1 MKLKLSIICILLIT
15 IYTGRASDE
24 SYYYN
29 VNKAFDIY
37 GSVFREI
44 AANYV
49 LDTDPMDLIK
59 TSIDGM
65 LSTLDPY
72 TVYYEADEGEDID
85 VISNGT
91 YVGFGIAV
99 GERDSMLTI
108 VGIYDGYSAQKN
120 GLRIGDRI
128 YKIDTAIL
136 IHSGSDELR
145 KYTHGKPNTTAKV
158 WILRDGVRDTIK
170 VTLQREEIA
179 IKNVP
184 YFGIVKDSVG
194 YIRLD
199 RFSKNSAE
207 EVRSALTELKH
218 RMPIKGLILD
228 LRGNPGGLLE
238 AAVGVSEIFV
248 PKGSLIV
255 STRGRNKAE
264 AKSYISHNV
273 PDEPNLPLAVLIDG
287 MSASASEIVAG
298 AIQDLDRGIII
309 GNRSYGKGL
318 VQTVFDMPFN
328 TALKLTTAKYYTPS
342 GRCIQKIDY
351 SHKKISDSTRQAIIG
366 EDVFKTSNGRRVYEY
381 GGILPDSIV
390 RQDTLNDY
398 VTDLLRKN
406 MIFNFAN
413 IYSAHLASLGNS
425 ISNEDKV
432 YKEFRVYLGDKDYIY
447 ESKMDKLVEQ
457 LISSAKQGEL
467 NQKTQK
473 LLADVGKKIKT
484 EEPDPLSKNKEV
496 IEDLLN
502 HEIFER
508 FNSDWAIIEN
518 EINKDNYISVASSL
532 LKPENYGNLLEKG
545 IMLDK

>member
-158 WILRDGVRDTIK
+158 WILRDGVSDTIK